1 MSARHSIGD
10 AAFPAT
16 LESEIKGSE
25 IAASCNHPIAL
36 SAIAWWRFCQP
47 RTFPFFRADQLTAI
61 LLSGLTIAVIVARLG
76 DDDSRSQHDHNSR
89 ADDRINGEQGKGGK
103 RSVRKALYAMKSFR
117 NDPVAAQEKATEIV
131 EMIEELNQNIIN
143 LHNALLKQRQKADK
157 EATAKV
163 GKAKTKSKAK
173 TKRAPRMVK

>member
-1 MSARHSIGD
+1 MRAIVS
-10 AAFPAT
+10 AT
-16 LESEIKGSE
+16 L
-25 IAASCNHPIAL
+25 
-36 SAIAWWRFCQP
+36 RFQP
-47 RTFPFFRADQLTAI
+47 RLNLKSRVRRSLHHAIIPSHYLRSHGGGFASLAFPFFRADQLTAI
-61 LLSGLTIAVIVARLG
+61 LLSGLTIALMVARLG
-76 DDDSRSQHDHNSR
+76 DDDSRSQHDHNNR

-173 TKRAPRMVK
+173 TKCAPRMVK

>member
-1 MSARHSIGD
+1 M
-10 AAFPAT
+10 
-16 LESEIKGSE
+16 
-25 IAASCNHPIAL
+25 
-36 SAIAWWRFCQP
+36 
-47 RTFPFFRADQLTAI
+47 
-61 LLSGLTIAVIVARLG
+61 VARLG
-76 DDDSRSQHDHNSR
+76 DDDSRSQHDHNNR

-173 TKRAPRMVK
+173 TKRAPRMVR

>member
-1 MSARHSIGD
+1 MDGRTGRTHESRLLMSARHSIGD

-36 SAIAWWRFCQP
+36 SAIAWWRFASLA
-47 RTFPFFRADQLTAI
+47 FPFFRADQLTAI
-61 LLSGLTIAVIVARLG
+61 LLSGLTIALMVARLG
-76 DDDSRSQHDHNSR
+76 DDDSRSQRDHNNR

-131 EMIEELNQNIIN
+131 EMIEELNEHYQPS
-143 LHNALLKQRQKADK
+143 QR
-157 EATAKV
+157 TA
-163 GKAKTKSKAK
+163 
-173 TKRAPRMVK
+173 